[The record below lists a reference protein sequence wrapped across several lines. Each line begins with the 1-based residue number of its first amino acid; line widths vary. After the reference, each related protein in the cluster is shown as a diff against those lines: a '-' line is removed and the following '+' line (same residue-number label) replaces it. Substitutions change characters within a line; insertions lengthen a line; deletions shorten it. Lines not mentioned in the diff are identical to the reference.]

1 VSAVDGRFLE
11 YAMDIPLVDG
21 WMHGC
26 LLEYEMDIPL
36 VGGWM
41 DDYWNMKWIFL

>member
-1 VSAVDGRFLE
+1 
-11 YAMDIPLVDG
+11 MDIPLVDG

-41 DDYWNMKWIFL
+41 DG